1 MPHSRTPIHRALGAF
16 AALCSVSVIAG
27 VLVTAM
33 VVPGMAVA
41 GTAATSTIGIFENL
55 PDYIKPD
62 ALSQTSSGDGKNPG
76 GSRELLGLFL
86 EEKRQS
92 VGWDDINQYG
102 KDALVSTEDPR
113 FYEHGG
119 VDVEST

>member
-62 ALSQTSSGDGKNPG
+62 ALSQTSSVYGKNPD
-76 GSRELLGLFL
+76 GSEVLLASFF
-86 EEKRQS
+86 EQDRQT
-92 VGWDDINQYG
+92 VGWNDINQYV
-102 KDALVSTEDPR
+102 KDALVSTADPR
-113 FYEHGG
+113 
-119 VDVEST
+119 